1 MRDFVEKCFVW
12 ERRDRRDRDGSA
24 LRVTLAIS
32 VEHFEF
38 DLLNIESLESLRLV
52 EAWRLDG
59 RLELG
64 ALCLAE
70 NKPIIPPYEP
80 RESILL
86 DLAGFVLALAAL
98 ASDRH
103 TERDRF
109 RALLNLAP

>member
-1 MRDFVEKCFVW
+1 MRDFVEKRFMW

-24 LRVTLAIS
+24 LRVSLTIP
-32 VEHFEF
+32 VEHFEL
-38 DLLNIESLESLRLV
+38 DLLNVESLE
-52 EAWRLDG
+52 
-59 RLELG
+59 LG
-64 ALCLAE
+64 PFGLTE
-70 NKPIIPPYEP
+70 NKPIIPPYES